1 MISYIGIRGVF
12 FLSSLHQFS
21 LCSRYVPRSGY
32 PYTLRPCPRTGPLHR
47 RRAGEKDA
55 VGRDQNI
62 VVAGRSA
69 AVDGFSRAPRTGD
82 GLRQHGHCRR
92 RRRRRRRRRSR
103 RSPVTQV
110 RTQPYSGNIH
120 YRHHRCV
127 TSIILRHIMRAAIKA
142 FFTLVS
148 PRNVSSHTTTI
159 ATSVGPP
166 ELSYGPVH
174 QSGRARPFCIPL
186 PSRVVQSKRHTRT
199 TRHDTHCG
207 CGGGGGASIGSP
219 STPTPPRRCC
229 CCALG
234 VAPSI
239 ILLLL

>member
-1 MISYIGIRGVF
+1 MISYIGKRGEFF

-32 PYTLRPCPRTGPLHR
+32 PYTRRPCPRTGPFQR

-55 VGRDQNI
+55 VGRDQEI
-62 VVAGRSA
+62 VVAGRGA

-120 YRHHRCV
+120 YRHLRCV
-127 TSIILRHIMRAAIKA
+127 ASILLRHIMRAATRAIFYLGLPTKRL
-142 FFTLVS
+142 FTHDD
-148 PRNVSSHTTTI
+148 NCHFG
-159 ATSVGPP
+159 GPP
-166 ELSYGPVH
+166 LSSRWDRYI
-174 QSGRARPFCIPL
+174 QSVRARPFCFPL
-186 PSRVVQSKRHTRT
+186 PSRV
-199 TRHDTHCG
+199 
-207 CGGGGGASIGSP
+207 I
-219 STPTPPRRCC
+219 
-229 CCALG
+229 
-234 VAPSI
+234 
-239 ILLLL
+239 